1 MGGLSPAHLLIILVV
16 VLLVIGPGKLPETG
30 AALGRALREFRGA
43 VDGKD
48 ETATTP
54 SSTGPA
60 AATAAP
66 FAPPTPDGPTT
77 ADPGSTTPSS

>member
-48 ETATTP
+48 ETAAPP
-54 SSTGPA
+54 SSTGSV

-66 FAPPTPDGPTT
+66 AAPPTTDGATT
-77 ADPGSTTPSS
+77 ADPGPTTPSS

>member
-43 VDGKD
+43 VDGRD
-48 ETATTP
+48 ETATKTP
-54 SSTGPA
+54 DSTGSVTAASTA
-60 AATAAP
+60 AAPSTSN
-66 FAPPTPDGPTT
+66 
-77 ADPGSTTPSS
+77 GSTTGDPGPTMPV